1 MSAETPKES
10 ERVAV
15 INAVKT
21 YLGFFVL
28 VILIVEIVLGAVAL
42 KAQGVNQLITL
53 YGMLFVILVMVAV
66 VSFFAYKKPEALL
79 RTARQQMDNAQPLQE
94 FSSRIS
100 GYWWESIMQGSTSIS
115 LVEIRL
121 DTATGTVKM
130 KGKGYNNEGALSSV
144 WESVASCINPGER
157 KVFYYWKGWHTSH
170 PNEAYEG
177 FGEISFDQADHI
189 ERAVGFFSDTNL
201 TDMKTTTRKS
211 IEFRRC
217 PEADIQVMLN
227 GNNSEIAKLINRN
240 KSVDE

>member
-1 MSAETPKES
+1 MSDETPKKS

-28 VILIVEIVLGAVAL
+28 VVLIVEVVLGAVAL
-42 KAQGVNQLITL
+42 KAQGVNQMIAL

-79 RTARQQMDNAQPLQE
+79 RTARQQIDSAQPLQD
-94 FSSRIS
+94 FSNRIA
-100 GYWWESIMQGSTSIS
+100 GYWWEKITPNETSSIS
-115 LVEIRL
+115 FVEIRL
-121 DTATGTVKM
+121 DAATGTVKM
-130 KGKGYNNEGALSSV
+130 KGKGYNKTGVFSSV
-144 WESVASCINPGER
+144 WESVASCVNPGER
-157 KVFYYWKGWHTSH
+157 KVFYYWKGWHTAR

-177 FGEISFDQADHI
+177 FGEISFDDSAII

-201 TDMKTTTRKS
+201 TDMKSTTRKS

-217 PEADIQVMLN
+217 EQADIKVMLD
-227 GNNSEIAKLINRN
+227 GNNSSIAELVCQKT
-240 KSVDE
+240 

>member
-1 MSAETPKES
+1 MSDETPKKS

-42 KAQGVNQLITL
+42 KAQGINQMIAL

-79 RTARQQMDNAQPLQE
+79 RTARQQMDNAQPLHD
-94 FSSRIS
+94 FSNRIS
-100 GYWWESIMQGSTSIS
+100 GYWWESIHQGSTSIS

-130 KGKGYNNEGALSSV
+130 KGKGYNKNGEFSSV

-157 KVFYYWKGWHTSH
+157 KVFYYWEGRHISR
-170 PNEAYEG
+170 PNEDYEG
-177 FGEISFDQADHI
+177 FGEISFDDADHI
-189 ERAVGFFSDTNL
+189 EQAVGFFSDTNL
-201 TDMKTTTRKS
+201 TDIKTTTRKS

-217 PEADIQVMLN
+217 PKADIEIILN
-227 GNNSEIAKLINRN
+227 GNKSEIAKLINR
-240 KSVDE
+240 KLE

>member
-1 MSAETPKES
+1 MSDEAPKKS

-42 KAQGVNQLITL
+42 KAQGVNQMIAL

-79 RTARQQMDNAQPLQE
+79 RTARQQMDNAQPLHD
-94 FSSRIS
+94 FSNRVS
-100 GYWWESIMQGSTSIS
+100 GYWWESITHGSTSIS

-121 DTATGTVKM
+121 DAATGTVKM
-130 KGKGYNNEGALSSV
+130 KGKGYNKEGGFSSV

-177 FGEISFDQADHI
+177 FGEVSFDDANHI

-217 PEADIQVMLN
+217 PEADIQIMLN
-227 GNNSEIAKLINRN
+227 GDNSEIAKLINR
-240 KSVDE
+240 KLE